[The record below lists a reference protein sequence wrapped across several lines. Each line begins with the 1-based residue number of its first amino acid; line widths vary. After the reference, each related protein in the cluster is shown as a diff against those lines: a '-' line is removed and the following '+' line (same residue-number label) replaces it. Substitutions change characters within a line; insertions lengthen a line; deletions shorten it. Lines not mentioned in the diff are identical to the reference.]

1 MGGADKTAG
10 MELTNVLSSWSI
22 DAKGIKGI
30 NDVRLRHVPVVTEE
44 KVSAEKLRFITDAN
58 DEYYIMTHSLISKG
72 SNGRIYE
79 AYLTD
84 RDKGYTPLV
93 VKKTKSCLNAL
104 RECVLQAMIYE
115 ALPENCPQI
124 YNIFRTKNY
133 FWIFMRD
140 LRKPQQKVEVT
151 KSLYYWLNSLSTFT
165 GNKEAAITVVIGRV
179 FAMLLD
185 LQQKYSF
192 KHGDLHTQNIY
203 IHSSPKIVKNVFLL
217 DFGYSMVKDRT
228 KYNKS
233 PYWLE
238 YKDGVDC
245 AIFLWSLWENQ
256 FFKDYASLP
265 LYSWVKQK
273 LVLTDGFDLKTLKT
287 SSELYQKLDGLTEGC
302 LWQFK
307 TTVVSREF
315 TSL

>member
-1 MGGADKTAG
+1 
-10 MELTNVLSSWSI
+10 MEVQNVLSSWGI
-22 DAKGIKGI
+22 DSKGIKGI
-30 NDVRLRHVPVVTEE
+30 NDVRLRQVPVVVET
-44 KVSAEKLRFITDAN
+44 KVSADLWLFMSENNK
-58 DEYYIMTHSLISKG
+58 YYVKTHSLISKG

-79 AYLTD
+79 GHLSD
-84 RDKGYTPLV
+84 GEKGYTPLV

-104 RECVLQAMIYE
+104 RECVLQAMIYD
-115 ALPENCPQI
+115 ALPDNCPQI

-151 KSLYYWLNSLSTFT
+151 KSLYYWLNSLSGFA
-165 GNKEAAITVVIGRV
+165 GNKEAAITVVLERV
-179 FAMLLD
+179 FSMLLD

-192 KHGDLHTQNIY
+192 KHGDLHTQNIFV
-203 IHSSPKIVKNVFLL
+203 HSSPKIVKNVFLL

-245 AIFLWSLWENQ
+245 AILLWSLWENQ
-256 FFKDYASLP
+256 FFKDYASLSM
-265 LYSWVKQK
+265 YTWVKQK
-273 LVLTDGFDLKTLKT
+273 LVLKDGFDLKTLKT
-287 SSELYQKLDGLTEGC
+287 SSDLYQRLDGLTGDGLE
-302 LWQFK
+302 QFK
-307 TTVVSREF
+307 TGVVSREF
-315 TSL
+315 VSL

>member
-1 MGGADKTAG
+1 

-124 YNIFRTKNY
+124 YNIFRTKTNL
-133 FWIFMRD
+133 WIFMQD
-140 LRKPQQKVEVT
+140 LRSPVKSVKYT
-151 KSLYYWLNSLSTFT
+151 KSLYHWLNSLGSFA
-165 GNKEAAITVVIGRV
+165 GNKEAVIKKILGSV
-179 FAMLLD
+179 FTLLLD
-185 LQQKYSF
+185 LQQICSF
-192 KHGDLHTQNIY
+192 KHGDLHIQNVF
-203 IHSSPKIVKNVFLL
+203 IHSSDLAIKKVYLL
-217 DFGYSMVKDRT
+217 DFGYSMVKDRS
-228 KYNKS
+228 KYSAS

-238 YKDGVDC
+238 YKPGVDC
-245 AIFLWSLWENQ
+245 AILLWSLWQNAP
-256 FFKDYASLP
+256 FKNSVSPSML
-265 LYSWVKQK
+265 SWISDK
-273 LVLTDGFDLKTLKT
+273 LVLPDGFDLKTLLT
-287 SSELYQKLDGLTEGC
+287 PSDLYQKIDGIPLVSLKQFHTEI
-302 LWQFK
+302 
-307 TTVVSREF
+307 VAREF
-315 TSL
+315 LSV